1 MPDLQTLQ
9 VCDLGLRDY
18 LPVWHAMQKFNQQR
32 TDTTPDEL
40 WIVEHPPVF
49 TLGLNGDPAH
59 IHAAG
64 NIPVINTDRGGQVT
78 YHGPGQLVFY
88 PLLDLARRKLGVKQL
103 VSQLEQSII
112 DCLQDYGIGGERRD
126 GAPGVYVAAAKIA
139 ALGLRIRHG
148 RSYHGVSFNID
159 MDLSP
164 FSQINPC
171 GYENLAVTQ
180 LAALVPPDT
189 FVPGA
194 QLKQQWLAHFCRHLG
209 YNPHTITLLPNR
221 FHE

>member
-1 MPDLQTLQ
+1 MPDIQTLQ

-18 LPVWHAMQKFNQQR
+18 LPVWHAMQRFNLQR
-32 TDTTPDEL
+32 SDATPDEL

-78 YHGPGQLVFY
+78 YHGPGQLVLY

-103 VSQLEQSII
+103 VLQLEQSII
-112 DCLQDYGIGGERRD
+112 DCLQDYGIHGERRN

-164 FSQINPC
+164 FAQINPC

-180 LAALVPPDT
+180 LAALVPAGTVAPT
-189 FVPGA
+189 ARIKP
-194 QLKQQWLAHFCRHLG
+194 QLLAHFCRHLG
-209 YNPHTITLLPNR
+209 YNPHTIALPPNR